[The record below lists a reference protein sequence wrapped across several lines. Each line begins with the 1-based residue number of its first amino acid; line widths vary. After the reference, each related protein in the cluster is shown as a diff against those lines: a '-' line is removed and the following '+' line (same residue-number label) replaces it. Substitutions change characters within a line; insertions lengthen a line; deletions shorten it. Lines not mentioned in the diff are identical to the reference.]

1 MDKIE
6 ISHKTIIFT
15 VFFLISLWFLYQ
27 IKDIILLLFLS
38 FVMMSALNPV
48 VDKMEKIRIPRPLAV
63 LIIYVL
69 IFGLLAGLIAA
80 LVPIL
85 INQTYLFLQT
95 LPVLIEKLDFWGI
108 KINISDYSNQLAQV
122 PGNVFKIIAVTFSNI
137 LRLFTFLVITFY
149 LLMERKNMKNYLHF
163 LFRKDGEERAEKFLN
178 RMERKIGGWVRGELV
193 LMFLVGLLSYFGLLF
208 LGLEFAMPL
217 AVLAGVFE
225 IIPNIGPTLSMVP
238 AVIVGLSISP
248 VMGLTVVALY
258 FLIQQLE
265 NNLIVPKVMQ
275 KSIGLNPLVTLVVL
289 MVGFNL
295 AGVVGMFLAIPIF
308 LALYII
314 VKEAYKYKNSA
325 K

>member
-1 MDKIE
+1 
-6 ISHKTIIFT
+6 
-15 VFFLISLWFLYQ
+15 
-27 IKDIILLLFLS
+27 
-38 FVMMSALNPV
+38 
-48 VDKMEKIRIPRPLAV
+48 
-63 LIIYVL
+63 
-69 IFGLLAGLIAA
+69 
-80 LVPIL
+80 
-85 INQTYLFLQT
+85 
-95 LPVLIEKLDFWGI
+95 
-108 KINISDYSNQLAQV
+108 
-122 PGNVFKIIAVTFSNI
+122 
-137 LRLFTFLVITFY
+137 
-149 LLMERKNMKNYLHF
+149 
-163 LFRKDGEERAEKFLN
+163 
-178 RMERKIGGWVRGELV
+178 
-193 LMFLVGLLSYFGLLF
+193 LLF